1 MDRTSLPPFL
11 APPVFERER
20 CGRGNPGRWKR
31 EEARRNSPGPPLFNR
46 GLPAERHAENVAA
59 AAVVV
64 DGNSCVVEVEVLEAR
79 RRVPT
84 QTVVR
89 PGAKGSVVVT
99 RKEHQEAGHA
109 ISVPPPR

>member
-20 CGRGNPGRWKR
+20 CGRGTPGRWKR
-31 EEARRNSPGPPLFNR
+31 EEARRNSPGPLFFNR
-46 GLPAERHAENVAA
+46 GLPAERHAESVAA

-79 RRVPT
+79 PRVPT

-89 PGAKGSVVVT
+89 PGAKGRIVVT
-99 RKEHQEAGHA
+99 RKEHEEA
-109 ISVPPPR
+109 